1 MHVFVK
7 HKTLSFAI
15 LGARN
20 TEIGLLIRDHDTLFY
35 RHAFGASTK
44 SGPVLEK
51 RMWFYRCLYQTSTF
65 FKKEDLFV
73 QELVD
78 STSTQ
83 LGIEWGDGMKSL
95 FIVPEGCD
103 T

>member
-1 MHVFVK
+1 MFVK
-7 HKTLSFAI
+7 HKTQSFAI

-35 RHAFGASTK
+35 RHAFGASIK
-44 SGPVLEK
+44 PGPVLDK
-51 RMWFYRCLYQTSTF
+51 RMWFYRCLCQTSTF
-65 FKKEDLFV
+65 FKKEDLFL
-73 QELVD
+73 QALVD
-78 STSTQ
+78 SNSSQ
-83 LGIEWGDGMKSL
+83 LVIKWGDEMKSL